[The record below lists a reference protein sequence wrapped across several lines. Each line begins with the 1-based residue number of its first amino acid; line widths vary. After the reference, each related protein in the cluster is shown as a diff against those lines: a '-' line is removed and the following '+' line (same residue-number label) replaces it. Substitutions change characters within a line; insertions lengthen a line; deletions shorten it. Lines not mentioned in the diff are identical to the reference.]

1 MEGKFGKTSESFKI
15 LWNDCRKE
23 ADEFQKKHDENCT
36 WRVVHD
42 ENEKVKELYC
52 EIWNL
57 KLKQLASE

>member
-23 ADEFQKKHDENCT
+23 ANEFQKK
-36 WRVVHD
+36 RVVHD

>member
-23 ADEFQKKHDENCT
+23 ADEFKKK
-36 WRVVHD
+36 RAVHD

-57 KLKQLASE
+57 KHKQLASE

>member
-23 ADEFQKKHDENCT
+23 ADEFQKK
-36 WRVVHD
+36 WVVHD